1 MSENKT
7 YTSPISKTALVTA
20 LGFGLA
26 ALIVRAASLRIPVV
40 GTHLV
45 SDPRELFVTLGA
57 ALSGPVGGMLCGF
70 MANNWFGEDSI
81 ALISDCSAHI
91 LGGLWMGLT
100 YKNLMYARLKMP
112 SLLLGW
118 GGLVFIYYYLVVI
131 PVFVGVTYTF
141 FPALVEQLF
150 GALSFGQ
157 AYTTFAQAATP
168 EFVITLLIT
177 GIILAILPPKYRRP
191 LW

>member
-70 MANNWFGEDSI
+70 MANNWFGKDSI

-91 LGGLWMGLT
+91 LGGL
-100 YKNLMYARLKMP
+100 
-112 SLLLGW
+112 
-118 GGLVFIYYYLVVI
+118 
-131 PVFVGVTYTF
+131 
-141 FPALVEQLF
+141 
-150 GALSFGQ
+150 
-157 AYTTFAQAATP
+157 
-168 EFVITLLIT
+168 
-177 GIILAILPPKYRRP
+177 
-191 LW
+191 